1 MTVCCRI
8 LFFLNTNID
17 NVGLCRLSVSIYL
30 TPLGNWFFSFCWQ
43 SGLFF
48 AHYPQSV
55 NPIQTLPYVQA
66 RMLFFLNKNSDNV
79 RPCRLSVGIYLSLL
93 GNCFFVLLVVRSVF
107 RPLSQVSYFIQ
118 TLLQLIR
125 QLRIKVVS
133 KWHRPRHRPLT
144 KLQNAKYKSQ
154 MESIGNEKQ
163 EMDNVIWLRQ
173 MRKTGKR
180 STSSQG

>member
-1 MTVCCRI
+1 MAVCCRI

-48 AHYPQSV
+48 AHYHQSV
-55 NPIQTLPYVQA
+55 NPIQTLLYVQA

-79 RPCRLSVGIYLSLL
+79 RPCRLSVGIYFSLL
-93 GNCFFVLLVVRSVF
+93 GNCFFVLLVVRSIF
-107 RPLSQVSYFIQ
+107 RHYHQSVNLIQ

-125 QLRIKVVS
+125 STPYQGSFEMASTVS
-133 KWHRPRHRPLT
+133 PPFDEIAECKIQIT
-144 KLQNAKYKSQ
+144 
-154 MESIGNEKQ
+154 E
-163 EMDNVIWLRQ
+163 
-173 MRKTGKR
+173 GKR
-180 STSSQG
+180 RK

>member
-48 AHYPQSV
+48 AHYHQSV
-55 NPIQTLPYVQA
+55 NPIQTLLYVQA

-79 RPCRLSVGIYLSLL
+79 RPCRLSVGIYFSLL
-93 GNCFFVLLVVRSVF
+93 GNFFFRFVGSQIYFSPIITSQLTSFRLSYSLYVNSV
-107 RPLSQVSYFIQ
+107 
-118 TLLQLIR
+118 
-125 QLRIKVVS
+125 
-133 KWHRPRHRPLT
+133 
-144 KLQNAKYKSQ
+144 
-154 MESIGNEKQ
+154 
-163 EMDNVIWLRQ
+163 LRQ
-173 MRKTGKR
+173 FRNGIDRVTAL
-180 STSSQG
+180 